1 MSIDHTEVFET
12 TGIIHQIGPTETFG
26 ENNFRVRKIVL
37 HTDREE
43 KWNQFP
49 SFSANYELCDTL
61 DRFKEGEAVEISF
74 TLEGRADKRDAKK
87 FWTTAKLKSI
97 EVMGH
102 VVDHDSER
110 GPVTAPLTAADGNG
124 NIENEMLGDIQ
135 QRETEEDSGVV
146 DDEVP
151 F

>member
-1 MSIDHTEVFET
+1 MSIDHTDAFET
-12 TGIIHQIGPTETFG
+12 TGIIHQIGPTESFG

-49 SFSANYELCDTL
+49 SFSAIYEMCDTL

-87 FWTTAKLKSI
+87 FWTTAQLKSI
-97 EVMGH
+97 EIMGQAEAN
-102 VVDHDSER
+102 DFNAEKPEPMGDDS
-110 GPVTAPLTAADGNG
+110 AP
-124 NIENEMLGDIQ
+124 
-135 QRETEEDSGVV
+135 
-146 DDEVP
+146 